1 MDGGEAGGQ
10 QVMVILDVI
19 GLVIL
24 DLDAETETSWY
35 QPCQRLESPHVVM
48 ATFRRRVVQA

>member
-1 MDGGEAGGQ
+1 MTGRSMDGGEAGGQ

-24 DLDAETETSWY
+24 DLDAETETS
-35 QPCQRLESPHVVM
+35 
-48 ATFRRRVVQA
+48 